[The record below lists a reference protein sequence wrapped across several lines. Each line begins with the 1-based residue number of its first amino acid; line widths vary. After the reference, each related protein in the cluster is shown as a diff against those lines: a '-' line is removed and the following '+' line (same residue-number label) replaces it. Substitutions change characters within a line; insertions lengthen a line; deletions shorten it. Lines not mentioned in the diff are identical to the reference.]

1 MENPTKSNLLFHKKN
16 YIILL
21 VSLAIIALSFILM
34 SGSAN
39 DDPAQFNE
47 DIYSF
52 RRIHL
57 APTVFFIGI
66 ATAIY
71 AVFKK

>member
-1 MENPTKSNLLFHKKN
+1 MKKNNTKEFLFNKKN
-16 YIILL
+16 YIWLFI
-21 VSLAIIALSFILM
+21 SLAVIALSFILM

-39 DDPAQFNE
+39 ANPAEFNT

-57 APTVFFIGI
+57 APTVFFIGMGL
-66 ATAIY
+66 AIY
-71 AVFKK
+71 AIFKR